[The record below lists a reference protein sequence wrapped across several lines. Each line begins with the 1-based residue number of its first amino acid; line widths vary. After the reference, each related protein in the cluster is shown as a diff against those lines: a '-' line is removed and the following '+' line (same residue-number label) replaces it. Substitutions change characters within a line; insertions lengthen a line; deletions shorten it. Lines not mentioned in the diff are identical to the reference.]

1 MSDRN
6 AMKTFW
12 NRLSGLLLLVV
23 LLTIQP
29 VIGTATPA
37 LQPLFQQALE
47 ASKQGDFSA
56 ALPLWNQF
64 LELAP
69 EDPAAWSNRGNVRL
83 ILGDPKGAIADQTRA
98 MELAPAEL
106 DPHLNRGIA
115 EEALQN
121 WQEAADDYNW
131 VLDRDSANSSA
142 LYNLGNVLGSQGDWS
157 QAESLFSK
165 ASEALPGFVMARS
178 SQALAAYQLGE
189 LDAAKK
195 DLRKLILRYP
205 MLADARA
212 AMSALLWRQGSYGEA
227 ESHWAAAA
235 GLDNRYRQS
244 DWLLKVRRWPPQPT
258 ADLMTFLALESS

>member
-1 MSDRN
+1 MCITGHAVANDFGMDRGTSTVGVLKSLKHEN
-6 AMKTFW
+6 TRSFADDEAVAFGIKGAAG
-12 NRLSGLLLLVV
+12 SGG
-23 LLTIQP
+23 I
-29 VIGTATPA
+29 VITERQGLGASETSHSQWRDASFGTATNHHIC
-37 LQPLFQQALE
+37 F
-47 ASKQGDFSA
+47 
-56 ALPLWNQF
+56 
-64 LELAP
+64 
-69 EDPAAWSNRGNVRL
+69 
-83 ILGDPKGAIADQTRA
+83 
-98 MELAPAEL
+98 AEL
-106 DPHLNRGIA
+106 KQSKGVADGIRSGCA
-115 EEALQN
+115 
-121 WQEAADDYNW
+121 
-131 VLDRDSANSSA
+131 
-142 LYNLGNVLGSQGDWS
+142 GCC
-157 QAESLFSK
+157 LFSK

-189 LDAAKK
+189 LDVAKK